1 MSNGVPRV
9 SKRKRNTKE
18 NNSPKQTHPDTNYVF
33 ATPKKD
39 STYETILQIIS
50 EDLKALEK
58 TSIERNKPKLGNQR
72 RHRRRSRRR

>member
-50 EDLKALEK
+50 KDLKAEK
-58 TSIERNKPKLGNQR
+58 KNTKRAHQTKTRESKTTEEKE
-72 RHRRRSRRR
+72 